1 MRTDLSRRELLRA
14 GAIGGAAMGTWS
26 LASSRLVERALA
38 KSAGACG
45 SLGDIQHIVIL
56 IQENRSFDHYFG
68 SYKGVA
74 GFQDPRA
81 LTLDDGSGLKV
92 FAQPGWPG
100 GIDPDAQGVGHLYPF
115 HLDSSTQQGECTND
129 IDHSWTTQHQGW
141 DSGAMDQILEAHL
154 QSNGTQNGP
163 LTMGYYTRKDLDFY
177 YALAD
182 AFTICDH
189 YHCSVIGPTDPNR
202 LYSLTGTLDPDGKNG
217 GPLVETLVSN
227 RLQTYGTFTWE
238 TMPEVL
244 QNAGVSWK
252 VYESPENLS
261 PVSDYVL
268 PYFKNYY
275 SNPQLAAGAFGH
287 TFPGDFQADCA
298 AGTLPQ
304 VSWVV
309 APVLNSEHPPTPPIW
324 GEWATAQAL
333 NALLLDQGLWEQSAL
348 LVTYDENGGFF
359 DHVAPP
365 TAPAGTAG
373 EYITVPLST
382 VSGAGNVAGPI
393 GLGFRVP
400 MLMISPFSSGGLVA
414 SDTFD
419 HTSTLKLLA
428 ARFGAEG
435 VYVPNISAWR
445 DSTVGDLTSAF
456 NFARVDATVP
466 ASVQSSANQPSLADA
481 RVITSDCT
489 TSGPASQLSETGP
502 GVQYYPVTVNS
513 SAPPQERGKARAPSG
528 AVSCKT

>member
-1 MRTDLSRRELLRA
+1 MKTDLSRRELLRA
-14 GAIGGAAMGTWS
+14 GAIGGAAMSTWG
-26 LASSRLVERALA
+26 LASGRLVERALA
-38 KSAGACG
+38 RSTRRCG
-45 SLGDIQHIVIL
+45 SLGDIEHIVIL

-74 GFQDPRA
+74 GFQDPGA
-81 LTLDDGSGLKV
+81 LTLGDGSGLSV

-100 GIDPDAQGVGHLYPF
+100 GIDPNAQGAGHLYPF
-115 HLDSSTQQGECTND
+115 HLDSSSQGECTND

-141 DSGAMDQILEAHL
+141 DGGAMDQILDAHL
-154 QSNGTQNGP
+154 RSNGMQNGP

-202 LYSLTGTLDPDGKNG
+202 LYAMSATIDPDGKNG
-217 GPLVETLVSN
+217 GPLVETLTSN
-227 RLQTYGTFTWE
+227 RLQEYGKFTWE

-244 QNAGVSWK
+244 QGAGVSWK

-268 PYFKNYY
+268 PYFKNYFT
-275 SNPQLAAGAFGH
+275 NPELAAGAFGH

-304 VSWVV
+304 VSWLV
-309 APVLNSEHPPTPPIW
+309 APVLSSEHPPTPPIW

-333 NALLLDQGLWEQSAL
+333 NALLLNQGVWERSAL

-359 DHVAPP
+359 DHVPPP
-365 TAPAGTAG
+365 TPAAGTAG
-373 EYITVPLST
+373 EYLTVPLST
-382 VSGAGNVAGPI
+382 VSGAGSVAGPI

-428 ARFGAEG
+428 ARFAAEG
-435 VYVPNISAWR
+435 VYVPNLSSWR
-445 DSTVGDLTSAF
+445 DSTVGDMTSAF
-456 NFARVDATVP
+456 NFAKVN
-466 ASVQSSANQPSLADA
+466 ASVPGKVGSLANQPSLADA
-481 RVITSDCT
+481 RVIATDCT
-489 TSGPASQLSETGP
+489 TSGPASELSETGP

-513 SAPPQERGKARAPSG
+513 AAPPQEPGRAKAPSG
-528 AVSCKT
+528 AVSCVK